1 MYEIWCLNVIQY
13 SLAIILRQKIF
24 LKNHKFFV
32 KFDLK
37 QKTGK
42 KHVTSVDFDV
52 ETGLERILELFSIRK
67 SLWQSVQMCALED
80 LADLT

>member
-1 MYEIWCLNVIQY
+1 M
-13 SLAIILRQKIF
+13 
-24 LKNHKFFV
+24 

-42 KHVTSVDFDV
+42 KHVTSNDFDV